1 MEGIGHPR
9 VTQKNTQL
17 RLMSTVN
24 EGSTI
29 SEPKAKRNDVTREV
43 MECFL
48 EEVTLKLRPAK

>member
-24 EGSTI
+24 EGPRI
-29 SEPKAKRNDVTREV
+29 SEPKARRNDVTREV
-43 MECFL
+43 MERFL
-48 EEVTLKLRPAK
+48 EEVTLKLRTAR